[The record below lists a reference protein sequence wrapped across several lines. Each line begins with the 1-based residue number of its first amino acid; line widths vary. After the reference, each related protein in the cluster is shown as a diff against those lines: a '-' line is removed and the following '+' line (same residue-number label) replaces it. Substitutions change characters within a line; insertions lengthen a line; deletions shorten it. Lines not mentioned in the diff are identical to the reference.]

1 MHYTIAKSFL
11 VVLATLPI
19 CSWVFFLKKW
29 QSKQVNTHKQ
39 LLFLQKHNC
48 VVTFQANRG
57 YRGWPPDL
65 KAVTAPTLLKTLEN
79 LIEPLLYFIQTAER
93 SLDMAVMILNL
104 KSVYFEL
111 SEALKRGVKVRILC
125 NFKHSDSSL
134 NDIKSLILLG
144 AQCQF
149 FVAPANTLDSIMH
162 HKYIVKD
169 YSEDFGYLCMGSMNL
184 SSTSALN
191 NYESLIFMSDYS
203 VVNAFH
209 SNFQECWNNVIID
222 NQGLINK
229 TILMD
234 AQLDI

>member
-1 MHYTIAKSFL
+1 MQYTIHKSFL
-11 VVLATLPI
+11 LVLAALPI
-19 CSWVFFLKKW
+19 CSWLFFLKRW
-29 QSKQVNTHKQ
+29 QSKQLDTDKQ
-39 LLFLQKHNC
+39 SLFFRKHNC
-48 VVTFQANRG
+48 VVTFQANKG
-57 YRGWPPDL
+57 YRGWPPNL
-65 KAVTAPTLLKTLEN
+65 KAAAAPTLLKTLEN
-79 LIEPLLYFIQTAER
+79 LIEPLLYFIHTAEQ

-111 SEALKRGVKVRILC
+111 GEALKRGVKVRILC

-134 NDIKSLILLG
+134 NDIKSLVLLG
-144 AQCQF
+144 AKCQF

-169 YSEDFGYLCMGSMNL
+169 YSDDCGYLCMGSMNL

-209 SNFQECWNNVIID
+209 LNFQECWNNVIID
-222 NQGLINK
+222 NQGLINQ

-234 AQLDI
+234 AHLNI